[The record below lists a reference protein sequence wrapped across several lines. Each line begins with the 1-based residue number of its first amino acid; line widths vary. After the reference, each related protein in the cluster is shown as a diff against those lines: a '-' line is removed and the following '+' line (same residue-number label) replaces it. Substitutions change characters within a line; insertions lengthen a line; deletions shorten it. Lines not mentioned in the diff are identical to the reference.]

1 MRFVSLLLFGLFLAF
16 AGLARADDAPAGEK
30 APEHRITQSPS
41 YLMVDPLYETIVDDD
56 KPCGLLMVG
65 IGLDVPDP
73 VLRAEVT
80 RIMPVLRDA
89 YVRNLMN
96 FSATSVHPWEQPDV
110 EEIADRLQRVTDRAL
125 HKKGARVLLAQ
136 VALRL
141 MK

>member
-1 MRFVSLLLFGLFLAF
+1 MRFVSLLFFGLLLAF
-16 AGLARADDAPAGEK
+16 AGLARADDAPEGQK

-41 YLMVDPLYETIVDDD
+41 YLMVDPLYETIINDN

-80 RIMPVLRDA
+80 RTMPVLRDA
-89 YVRNLMN
+89 YVRNMMN
-96 FSATSVHPWEQPDV
+96 FSTTSVHPWEQPDV
-110 EEIADRLQRVTDRAL
+110 ELIAERLQRVTDRAL
-125 HKKGARVLLAQ
+125 HHKGAKVLLAQ

-141 MK
+141 TK